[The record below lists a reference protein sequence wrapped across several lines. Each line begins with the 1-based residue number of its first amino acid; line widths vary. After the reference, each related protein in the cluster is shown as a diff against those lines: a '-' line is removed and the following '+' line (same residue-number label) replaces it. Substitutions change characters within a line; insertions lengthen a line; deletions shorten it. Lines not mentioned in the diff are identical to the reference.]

1 MEENFNFNNFQPQR
15 RPIKRNGFETAAII
29 LAVGA
34 LFSCTLIYGAYIL
47 GALAILF
54 ALLSRGAQM
63 KLSTNAKIALIVGI
77 FAIVLSTVLTIAGFY
92 FAIEMFGSIEN
103 ALREYCEMYGLDFE
117 KEFGILFEQLK

>member
-1 MEENFNFNNFQPQR
+1 MIFSRKNKTKEYR
-15 RPIKRNGFETAAII
+15 IMKRNGFESAAII

-63 KLSTNAKIALIVGI
+63 KLSTNAKIALILGI

-92 FAIEMFGSIEN
+92 FAIEMYGSIEN

>member
-1 MEENFNFNNFQPQR
+1 MIFSRKNKTKEYR
-15 RPIKRNGFETAAII
+15 IMKRNGFERAAII

-63 KLSTNAKIALIVGI
+63 KLSTNAKIALILGI

-92 FAIEMFGSIEN
+92 FAIEMYGSIEN

>member
-1 MEENFNFNNFQPQR
+1 MIFSRKNKTKEYR
-15 RPIKRNGFETAAII
+15 IMKRNGFESAAII

-77 FAIVLSTVLTIAGFY
+77 LAIVLSTVLTIAGFY
-92 FAIEMFGSIEN
+92 FAIEMYGSIEN